1 MHNVAVQINDRETRA
16 WCPSIQFYR
25 SKYWF
30 LWLQQQ
36 ARSDWL
42 FYCKDWALLSCNER
56 ALLARFPRHIK
67 YNLCLTHVIQKGYPL
82 TNVT

>member
-1 MHNVAVQINDRETRA
+1 MPLWLIKRLLCGLLPLNDRL
-16 WCPSIQFYR
+16 YR

-30 LWLQQQ
+30 LWQQQQ

-42 FYCKDWALLSCNER
+42 FYCQDWALLFCNER

-67 YNLCLTHVIQKGYPL
+67 CNLCLTHVIQKWYPL